1 MKEVSSTTWSFQI
14 IIFFIL
20 IFACF
25 LTLVLTYSKA
35 YTIKN
40 RMLTMIEKYEGFT
53 PDSIGVINGFVK
65 QYSYATKGTCNEA
78 WYGAIDLNANYEEA
92 KSNTKYYYCFNEN
105 KTSDGKIYYDLVVFY
120 KFNLPVV
127 GQIATY
133 RITGQTQSFIGAN
146 NRIGR

>member
-65 QYSYATKGTCNEA
+65 QYSYRTKSTCRDS
-78 WYGAIDLNANYEEA
+78 WYGALDLEGNYEEA
-92 KSNTKYYYCFNEN
+92 QGSGRYYYCFREN
-105 KTSDGKIYYDLVVFY
+105 KAPDGKIYYDLEVFY
-120 KFNLPVV
+120 KFNLPVI